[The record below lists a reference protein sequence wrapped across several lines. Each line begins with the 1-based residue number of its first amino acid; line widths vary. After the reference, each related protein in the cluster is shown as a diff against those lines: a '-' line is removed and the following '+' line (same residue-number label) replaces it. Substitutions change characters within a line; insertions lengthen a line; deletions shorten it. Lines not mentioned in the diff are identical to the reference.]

1 MTMMIGGRVAEE
13 IIFGQ
18 LSTGAQ
24 NDLERI
30 TKTAYAMVV
39 DFGMS
44 ERVGHVSFNVSRGR
58 KDTPVFDKPYSETLA
73 HIIDEEVKLLIDD
86 VRQRAYAMLTERRDK
101 LEELARVLLERE
113 VLGPKEL
120 VDILGKRPYG
130 EYVSYN
136 GSTAQGD
143 DSPAIP
149 LGEEQGNGHVT
160 NEATLPDEIVPEEPS
175 DAASA

>member
-1 MTMMIGGRVAEE
+1 MMMGGRVAEE
-13 IIFGQ
+13 IIFGH

-44 ERVGHVSFNVSRGR
+44 ERIGHISFNLSGQ
-58 KDTPVFDKPYSETLA
+58 KNEGPMFDKPYSDRTA
-73 HIIDEEVKLLIDD
+73 QMIDEEVKIIIDEVRERARTLLD
-86 VRQRAYAMLTERRDK
+86 EKRDK
-101 LEELARVLLERE
+101 LEEMAQELLKKE

-120 VDILGKRPYG
+120 VEILGPRPHG

-136 GSTAQGD
+136 GAPVDEESEKAEPGVEERISQPTSIADADPAGGD
-143 DSPAIP
+143 GMTDDPTRAR
-149 LGEEQGNGHVT
+149 
-160 NEATLPDEIVPEEPS
+160 S
-175 DAASA
+175 D